1 MQHSIPSV
9 SSNKNTSRVM
19 RHPVI
24 RLAMICT
31 IMALA
36 YFSWLPFPWRMPVV
50 GLIGV
55 AVVWAETRDKWACG
69 LAWQRFSPTI
79 GWAALLVLFV
89 VAIVTP
95 VVQPLIDYLTGT
107 KTDYSAY
114 GALRNNAPA
123 AIQLVAYAWVSAAI
137 GEELVFRAFLM
148 HQVDA
153 LFKRIGLGR
162 ISAVAVGGI
171 VFGVMHANQGLS
183 GILLTGIVGAGFSY
197 AYLRSKRNLWA
208 LILAHGLVDT
218 WGVTT
223 LYLGWY

>member
-1 MQHSIPSV
+1 MS
-9 SSNKNTSRVM
+9 
-19 RHPVI
+19 HPI
-24 RLAMICT
+24 TRLAMIGA

-50 GLIGV
+50 GLMGI
-55 AVVWAETRDKWACG
+55 ALVWLETQDWRACG
-69 LAWQRFSPTI
+69 LTWRGLGPTL
-79 GWAALLVLFV
+79 GWTALLVLFV
-89 VAIVTP
+89 TAIITP
-95 VVQPLIDYLTGT
+95 FLQPLIDYLTGT

-123 AIQLVAYAWVSAAI
+123 AMQLIGYAWISAAI

-148 HQVDA
+148 HQLEA
-153 LFKRIGLGR
+153 LFDRVGLGR
-162 ISAVAVGGI
+162 IGAAVAGGV
-171 VFGVMHANQGLS
+171 VFGAMHASQGVS
-183 GILLTGIVGAGFSY
+183 GVLLTGLVGAVFGY
-197 AYLRSKRNLWA
+197 AYLRSNRNLLA